1 MKDDKYI
8 TFKRSEFYQMMG
20 ELALPPWQVGDDLL
34 GSEADCAPIAKRIE
48 EVAETIC
55 LQDAT
60 VIRGQDLFAAPALD
74 AYAAMIA
81 IVMKFGGMTPETRKE
96 LQQAADYFHDRANES
111 RDIAFKTPD
120 NGGLR

>member
-8 TFKRSEFYQMMG
+8 VFKRGEF
-20 ELALPPWQVGDDLL
+20 EEFWNRIVGAEGIDERVWDNAPNDL
-34 GSEADCAPIAKRIE
+34 E
-48 EVAETIC
+48 
-55 LQDAT
+55 DAT

-81 IVMKFGGMTPETRKE
+81 IVLKFGGMTETTRRE
-96 LQQAADYFHDRANES
+96 LQMAADYFHERANES

-120 NGGLR
+120 NGGFK

>member
-1 MKDDKYI
+1 MKDIKYI
-8 TFKRSEFYQMMG
+8 VFKREDWEAFERDDDPSAL
-20 ELALPPWQVGDDLL
+20 ELKAL
-34 GSEADCAPIAKRIE
+34 E
-48 EVAETIC
+48 
-55 LQDAT
+55 DAT

-74 AYAAMIA
+74 AYAAMIG

>member
-8 TFKRSEFYQMMG
+8 VFKRGEF
-20 ELALPPWQVGDDLL
+20 EEWLALLAVEHELPFTSGDIPEMPSDL
-34 GSEADCAPIAKRIE
+34 E
-48 EVAETIC
+48 
-55 LQDAT
+55 DAT

-74 AYAAMIA
+74 AYAAMIG